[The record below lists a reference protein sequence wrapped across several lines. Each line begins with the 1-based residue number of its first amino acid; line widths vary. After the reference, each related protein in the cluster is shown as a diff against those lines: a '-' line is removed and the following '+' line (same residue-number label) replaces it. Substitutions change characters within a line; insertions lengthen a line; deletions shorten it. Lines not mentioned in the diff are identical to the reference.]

1 MPYTPQLNK
10 IYAALLLAAGLAVA
24 AMAAYA
30 ACYQAADELTAMLLG
45 GFAVLVPLG
54 ALSAVLS
61 AARLNLSPS
70 GVRRGRIYL
79 RWDEIRQPVWIGY
92 GLRLTDNRRSLTL
105 APWAYAEPEALL
117 AYLGERLAQAAPQ
130 EDGTPPAG

>member
-30 ACYQAADELTAMLLG
+30 ACYQAADGPTAMLLG
-45 GFAVLVPLG
+45 GFAGLVPLG

-61 AARLNLSPS
+61 AGRLTLSAS

-92 GLRLTDNRRSLTL
+92 GLRLTDGRHSLTL

-117 AYLGERLAQAAPQ
+117 AYLSGRLPQ
-130 EDGTPPAG
+130 LRPHEEGSPPAG